1 MRTLKTSLTALAVT
15 TSLSLTAL
23 LAAPAH
29 AITEGELLI
38 WIGSD
43 KGYNGL
49 AEVGRQFEADTGV
62 KVSVQFPESLE
73 SRFQQVA
80 ATGDGPDIIFW
91 AHDRFG
97 GYAEAGLLKDINPSQ
112 EFKDKLVSFSWD
124 AVTYDGKLIG
134 YPMAIESVSLIY
146 NKDLLPEPPTSWEQ
160 LPQIHADMQKL
171 GKQTI
176 MWDVK
181 NAYFTWPLVS
191 AGSYSFKKT
200 STGHDASDLG
210 INNKQ
215 AQHNLAFLLN
225 MKKQGIVDPGMDY
238 ANAETAFAKGDV
250 AMTINGPWSWGNLD
264 KTGINY
270 GVATFPTL
278 DEKKSNPFVGILS
291 AGISSASP
299 NEDLAV
305 EFIENYLF
313 TNEALKTVNSDKPLG
328 AVTLKNYQNELEA
341 DSRIK
346 STMTNAEN
354 GEVMPAIPQ
363 MMTYWISEGA
373 AIENALNE
381 KQTVNEAL
389 ASAEKQIL
397 R

>member
-1 MRTLKTSLTALAVT
+1 MRTPKTSLTAL
-15 TSLSLTAL
+15 SLATL
-23 LAAPAH
+23 LASPAY
-29 AITEGELLI
+29 AISEGELLI

-49 AEVGRQFEADTGV
+49 AEVGRQFEEDTGV

-97 GYAEAGLLKDINPSQ
+97 GYAEAGLLKEIKPSQ

-124 AVTYDGKLIG
+124 AVAYEGKLIG

-160 LPQIHADMQKL
+160 LPKIHADMQKL

-200 STGHDASDLG
+200 PTGHDASNLG

-215 AQHNLAFLLN
+215 AQHNLAFLLD

-270 GVATFPTL
+270 GVAPFPTL
-278 DEKKSNPFVGILS
+278 DKQQSNPFVGILS

-313 TNEALKTVNSDKPLG
+313 TDEALQTVNRDKPLG
-328 AVTLKNYQNELEA
+328 AVTLKSYQNELEA
-341 DSRIK
+341 DARIK
-346 STMTNAEN
+346 STMINAEN
-354 GEVMPAIPQ
+354 GEIMPAIPQ

-381 KQTVNEAL
+381 KQTVQEAL

>member
-1 MRTLKTSLTALAVT
+1 MKNLKTSLSAIALAT
-15 TSLSLTAL
+15 LMAT
-23 LAAPAH
+23 PAF
-29 AITEGELLI
+29 AVTEGELLI
-38 WIGSD
+38 WINSD
-43 KGYNGL
+43 KGYEGL
-49 AEVGRQFEADTGV
+49 AEVGRQFEEDTGV

-97 GYAEAGLLKDINPSQ
+97 GYAEAGLLREVKPSKEFQ
-112 EFKDKLVSFSWD
+112 EKLVDFSWD
-124 AVTYDGKLIG
+124 AVNYNGKLIG
-134 YPMAIESVSLIY
+134 YPLAIEAISLIY
-146 NKDLLPEPPTSWEQ
+146 NKDLLPEPPKTWEE
-160 LPQIHADMQKL
+160 LPAIQANMKAQ

-181 NAYFTWPLVS
+181 NAYFTWPIVS

-200 STGHDASDLG
+200 ENGHDAADVG
-210 INNKQ
+210 INSEQ
-215 AQHNLAFLLN
+215 ARKNLAFLLD
-225 MKKQGIVDPGMDY
+225 MKKKGIVDPGMDY
-238 ANAETAFAKGDV
+238 ANAESAFAKGDV

-264 KTGINY
+264 KAGLNY

-278 DEKKSNPFVGILS
+278 DGNKSNPFVGILS

-313 TNEALKTVNSDKPLG
+313 TDEALKTINNDKPLG
-328 AVTLKNYQNELEA
+328 AVTLKTFQNSLESDA
-341 DSRIK
+341 RIK
-346 STMTNAEN
+346 STMLNAEN
-354 GEVMPAIPQ
+354 GEIMPAIPQ

-373 AIENALNE
+373 AIENALNGR
-381 KQTVNEAL
+381 QTVEDAL
-389 ASAEKQIL
+389 TTAEKQIL